1 MNIGLT
7 FIKLS
12 IFGFDMVPLCNA
24 TTGRLSD
31 SVSSHT

>member
-24 TTGRLSD
+24 TGRLSD